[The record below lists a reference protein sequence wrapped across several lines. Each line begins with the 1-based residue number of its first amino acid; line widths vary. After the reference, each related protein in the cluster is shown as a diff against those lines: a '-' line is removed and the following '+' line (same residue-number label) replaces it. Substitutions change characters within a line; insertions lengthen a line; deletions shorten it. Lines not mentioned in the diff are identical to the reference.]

1 MLKITPIQSKEEQ
14 ATLCGVCN
22 IEYDPEC
29 LAYRA
34 YDDDRFLGMTQFRF
48 GKKHGIIKNIVP
60 APGVEDFEAM
70 FIMGRA
76 TMDFIDRIGAHTCIC
91 PADAGDRRLLIS
103 IGFRDTGDGTM
114 NADMTNMFS
123 GHCGGHTVKNPTK
136 S

>member
-14 ATLCGVCN
+14 QTLCGVCN
-22 IEYDPEC
+22 IAYDHDC

-48 GKKHGIIKNIVP
+48 GKGHGIIKNLVS

-76 TMDFIDRIGAHTCIC
+76 TMDFIDRIGCHIC
-91 PADAGDRRLLIS
+91 VCPVDAGDRRLLLS
-103 IGFRDTGDGTM
+103 IGFRDAEDGM
-114 NADMTNMFS
+114 MRADMTDMFS
-123 GHCGGHTVKNPTK
+123 GHCGGHTVKKPD
-136 S
+136 